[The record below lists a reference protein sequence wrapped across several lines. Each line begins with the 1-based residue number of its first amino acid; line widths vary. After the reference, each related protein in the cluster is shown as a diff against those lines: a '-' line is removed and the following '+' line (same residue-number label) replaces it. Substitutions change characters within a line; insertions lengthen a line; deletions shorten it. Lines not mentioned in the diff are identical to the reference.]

1 MTIYIGGLRDRLI
14 HDSIYHLVKDGLTTL
29 GWFPGGAQAP
39 AQYPISVVAEQLD
52 WNVEIPLN
60 TISVAAYSTSDTE
73 WELGSDL
80 RQNSWSF
87 YVDVFGANEAL
98 GLQLSGDVR
107 DILRGKFSALS
118 NFITPETLNVL
129 DYTLATP
136 TLLFQCD
143 VRNVN
148 RDRAVQTTHRWGNY
162 LFSIS
167 CVVLDY
173 YNADTDVPS
182 ISDNP

>member
-1 MTIYIGGLRDRLI
+1 MTIHVGGLRDRLI
-14 HDSIYHLVKDGLTTL
+14 LDSIYYLVRNGLETL

-39 AQYPISVVAEQLD
+39 ADHPVTVVAEQLD

-80 RQNSWSF
+80 RQNAWAF
-87 YVDVFGANEAL
+87 YVDVFGANEPL

-107 DILRGKFSALS
+107 DILRGKFSALA
-118 NFITPETLNVL
+118 NYITPETLQVL
-129 DYTLATP
+129 DYSLATP
-136 TLLFQCD
+136 VPIFTCEL
-143 VRNVN
+143 RNVN
-148 RDRAVQTTHRWGNY
+148 RDRAVQTAHRWGNY

-167 CVVLDY
+167 CTVLDY
-173 YNADTDVPS
+173 YTSDADDASGESP
-182 ISDNP
+182 

>member
-1 MTIYIGGLRDRLI
+1 MTIYVGGLRDRLI
-14 HDSIYHLVKDGLTTL
+14 HDSIYHLIKNGLTTL
-29 GWFPGGAQAP
+29 GWMPGGPQAP
-39 AQYPISVVAEQLD
+39 AQYPITVVAEQLD

-87 YVDVFGANEAL
+87 YVDIFGANEAL
-98 GLQLSGDVR
+98 GLQLSGDCR

-118 NFITPETLNVL
+118 NYVTPETLAVF
-129 DYTLATP
+129 DWTLATP
-136 TLLFQCD
+136 VQIFTCE

-173 YNADTDVPS
+173 YTSDADSSSGESP
-182 ISDNP
+182 

>member
-1 MTIYIGGLRDRLI
+1 MTTYVGGLRDRLI
-14 HDSIYHLVKDGLTTL
+14 HDSVYHLIRNGLETL

-39 AQYPISVVAEQLD
+39 REYPVNVVAEQLD
-52 WNVEIPLN
+52 WSVEIPLN

-73 WELGSDL
+73 WELGTDL
-80 RQNSWSF
+80 RQNTWAF

-98 GLQLSGDVR
+98 GLQISGDVR
-107 DILRGKFSALS
+107 DILRGKFAALS
-118 NFITPETLNVL
+118 NYATPETLAVL

-136 TLLFQCD
+136 TLIFTCE

-173 YNADTDVPS
+173 YTSDADSSSGESP
-182 ISDNP
+182 